1 MLICKCYEMVY
12 ILIHFLNEKVTRIT
26 KKKNDETL
34 FYCLSF
40 ARNSYEKKNIRAS
53 SQQHAFFSSAL
64 ILYFVE

>member
-1 MLICKCYEMVY
+1 MLICKSYEMVY

-26 KKKNDETL
+26 KKNDETL

-53 SQQHAFFSSAL
+53 SQ
-64 ILYFVE
+64 